1 MKAKPSRTNVPK
13 RETDATDNPSRR
25 DQKSVWAPPVV
36 ITPPYLCPDGK
47 GSLRGSLDSRFEAW
61 KP

>member
-1 MKAKPSRTNVPK
+1 MKAKHGRKNDQK
-13 RETDATDNPSRR
+13 GETDATHNPRRR
-25 DQKSVWAPPVV
+25 DQKTIWAPPM
-36 ITPPYLCPDGK
+36 ITAPSYLCPDGK